1 MTRTAEQIRDEWLRQ
16 LFPMGWAWPKSR
28 TSNMAGLLQPY
39 AALSAQ
45 FEADVASVYGE
56 ISPARSQVLLTD
68 YEAVLGPDPCGRDA
82 LATTVAL
89 RRALAQQR
97 WTQAGGQ
104 SIGFFKDMAAAL
116 GLTITIEEPEPA
128 ICGEAVCGVDVCS
141 QIRDRWIWI
150 VNILNTA
157 PSIVPQAAICGVAVC
172 GVSVCGDVDEE
183 ALANEFSLLS
193 CPMQTLKPADTTL
206 IIQQKSA

>member
-16 LFPMGWAWPKSR
+16 LFPMGWAWSKSR
-28 TSNMAGLLQPY
+28 ASNMAGLLWPC
-39 AALSAQ
+39 ATLSAQ
-45 FEADVASVYGE
+45 FEADVAAVCSE

-82 LATTVAL
+82 LATTDAL

-97 WTQAGGQ
+97 WTQSGGQ
-104 SIGFFKDMAAAL
+104 SIAFFKNMAAAL
-116 GLTITIEEPEPA
+116 GLTITIDEPQPA
-128 ICGEAVCGVDVCS
+128 ICGVAVCGVDVCS

-150 VNILNTA
+150 VNILSTD
-157 PSIVPQAAICGVAVC
+157 PGIVPDAAICGVAVC
-172 GVSVCGDVDEE
+172 GVSVCGDVDVP
-183 ALANEFSLLS
+183 ALTDELALLS

-206 IIQQKSA
+206 IIRQKAA